1 MAVESIA
8 GQEDPGSSLT
18 TEESGE
24 QYTTD
29 KYGNR
34 IRVDAGRYLDDYG
47 NPLLAWGWGDP
58 LPQGVV
64 DFAAGFGDTLSF
76 GGTAAFRELWNGNR
90 VVDFDSGEYY
100 GGVASG
106 VAVHVIGF
114 RRGAELSIG
123 RNFRLAPWGNRTGYP
138 TGRYPHY
145 HRRAVD
151 SKTGQTVPGG
161 SIKRHRPW
169 DGRSSDK
176 SIRDRF

>member
-106 VAVHVIGF
+106 VPQVVTHIIIAGPLIPKRVKRCLGDRLSVIGL
-114 RRGAELSIG
+114 GTEG
-123 RNFRLAPWGNRTGYP
+123 RVINQSGTASDERLDNR
-138 TGRYPHY
+138 
-145 HRRAVD
+145 
-151 SKTGQTVPGG
+151 
-161 SIKRHRPW
+161 
-169 DGRSSDK
+169 
-176 SIRDRF
+176 